1 MNLPLKINVLFF
13 DTIISYTD
21 RNNYEI
27 SVKIY
32 IYMVRPIPLLHISLR
47 IRTVNSVLKKLI
59 NKSRK
64 MQSQN
69 GSVFFMILQ

>member
-32 IYMVRPIPLLHISLR
+32 INGKTDTTLTHIFKN
-47 IRTVNSVLKKLI
+47 T
-59 NKSRK
+59 
-64 MQSQN
+64 N
-69 GSVFFMILQ
+69 GKFSFEKTDK